1 MASEIVTG
9 WQRNAFAHAFRN
21 GEAEMTYDEKKMTR
35 LHPQI
40 PVTTLAP
47 QKRVGLVVVLTG
59 YGKGKTSSAM
69 GMVLRAC
76 GHGMKVCVIQF
87 MKGDI
92 FTGEWEAVKKL
103 DCQVEIVA
111 TGMGF
116 CGIQGNPYPYGE
128 HREAAKRALELAKER
143 IGSNE
148 YDLIVLDE
156 INNAVHLKLVD
167 LEEVLEIIGGKPP
180 RLHLILTGRDA
191 APEVLAL
198 ADTASEVKE
207 IVHAYRKDIEPQPG
221 VDF

>member
-1 MASEIVTG
+1 
-9 WQRNAFAHAFRN
+9 
-21 GEAEMTYDEKKMTR
+21 MTYDERKMTR
-35 LHPQI
+35 LNPQL
-40 PVTTLAP
+40 PMTTLAP
-47 QKRVGLVVVLTG
+47 KKRIGLVVVLTG

-92 FTGEWEAVKKL
+92 FTGEWEGVKKL
-103 DCQVEIVA
+103 DCDVEIVA

-116 CGIQGNPYPYGE
+116 CGIQGNPYPRAS
-128 HREAAKRALELAKER
+128 HREAAQRALGLAKER
-143 IGSNE
+143 IGSNG

-156 INNAVHLKLVD
+156 INNAIHLKLVD
-167 LEEVLEIIGGKPP
+167 LEQAVELIRGKPP
-180 RLHLILTGRDA
+180 LLHLVLTGRDA
-191 APEVLAL
+191 APEIIAL
-198 ADTASEVKE
+198 ADTASEVQE